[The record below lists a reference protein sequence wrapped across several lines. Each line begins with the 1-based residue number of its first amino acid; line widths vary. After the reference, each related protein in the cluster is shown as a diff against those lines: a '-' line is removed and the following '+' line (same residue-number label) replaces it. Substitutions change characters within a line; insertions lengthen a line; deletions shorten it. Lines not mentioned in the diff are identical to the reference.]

1 MTVSPLCGCQML
13 HQLSHVIADNDYRF
27 LDLVANVS
35 DDFPFH
41 FEVPNFTRTVSLG
54 IGFLLAF
61 SDFVN
66 IGAYQDVNPTSM
78 KTCEAG
84 SSRALSLDGRRD
96 GELVSM

>member
-1 MTVSPLCGCQML
+1 MSLLTTTTIPPQ
-13 HQLSHVIADNDYRF
+13 HV

-35 DDFPFH
+35 DDLPFH

-54 IGFLLAF
+54 IGCLLAF

-66 IGAYQDVNPTSM
+66 MGAYHDVNPTSM

-84 SSRALSLDGRRD
+84 SSPLDGRGD